1 MVKKKR
7 QGSGVVDVRVRVCD
21 VLCMLC
27 LQLQRFQC
35 RRGIGWGEDGGMW
48 DVVFKMWDGTHD
60 TNTVSREQ
68 GATKKSSTVL
78 GWSRYMVLGQNRCR
92 PEGEEERAFAKLI
105 KEVSDS
111 SATPLQKETA
121 DDYAVSQWVTAEVSI
136 PCRPR
141 FDTITHS

>member
-1 MVKKKR
+1 M
-7 QGSGVVDVRVRVCD
+7 RVRVCD
-21 VLCMLC
+21 VLCMQC
-27 LQLQRFQC
+27 LQLQRFQY
-35 RRGIGWGEDGGMW
+35 RRGIGWGEERGMW

-68 GATKKSSTVL
+68 GAKKKSSTAL

-92 PEGEEERAFAKLI
+92 PEGEQERAFAKLI
-105 KEVSDS
+105 KQVSDS

-121 DDYAVSQWVTAEVSI
+121 DDYAVSQWAAAEVSI
-136 PCRPR
+136 PCRLR